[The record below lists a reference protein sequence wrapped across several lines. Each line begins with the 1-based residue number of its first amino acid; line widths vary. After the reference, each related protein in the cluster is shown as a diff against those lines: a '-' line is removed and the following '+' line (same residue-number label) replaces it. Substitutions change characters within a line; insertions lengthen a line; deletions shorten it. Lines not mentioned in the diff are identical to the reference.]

1 MTPEQQIKNRYLE
14 TRKAQK
20 AQIDAAYLNQKSSYQ
35 KQIKD
40 APGTYQPLRNQ
51 AYVNNAMAERGR
63 REQMANMGQ
72 SAAGGMSQ
80 TLQQRNTN
88 QLLNTVGDATRQQQ
102 GYIDNVNLALGNLKT
117 QRSADIAS
125 ARSQSMAGMNADL
138 LSQNNWQQNFD
149 AQRAAEQ
156 QAQQR
161 WQSEYD
167 TGQQRWQQEYETSQK
182 NAAFDQASALYLRG
196 LITAKQFKTMTG
208 VEVKNIAS
216 GGRGGGSYSNSST
229 MPTLESELRSRNA
242 TPVPRETSN
251 ANYGHLLYSAP
262 KTNNAPVIPQNNRS
276 FGY

>member
-14 TRKAQK
+14 THKAQK

-149 AQRAAEQ
+149 AQRAAEA

-216 GGRGGGSYSNSST
+216 GGGGSRTSASWMTDPAYGTGVTGPNYNT
-229 MPTLESELRSRNA
+229 EPAYGTNTARVTPKKTTPTQGFMS
-242 TPVPRETSN
+242 
-251 ANYGHLLYSAP
+251 G
-262 KTNNAPVIPQNNRS
+262 S
-276 FGY
+276 FAGAY

>member
-1 MTPEQQIKNRYLE
+1 MTSEQQIKKRYDDALA
-14 TRKAQK
+14 AQK

-35 KQIKD
+35 KQITD
-40 APGTYQPLRNQ
+40 APSTYQPLRNQ
-51 AYVNNAMAERGR
+51 AYVNNAMAERSR

-102 GYIDNVNLALGNLKT
+102 GFIDNVNLALGNLAT
-117 QRSADIAS
+117 QRDADLYS
-125 ARSQSMAGMNADL
+125 ARSQSQSGMNADL
-138 LSQNNWQQNFD
+138 LAQNNWRQNFD

-161 WQSEYD
+161 WQ
-167 TGQQRWQQEYETSQK
+167 QEFETSQK
-182 NAAFDQASALYLRG
+182 NAAFDQASTLYLRG

-242 TPVPRETSN
+242 TPVPMEKSN

-262 KTNNAPVIPQNNRS
+262 KENPQARY
-276 FGY
+276 GHLLY

>member
-20 AQIDAAYLNQKSSYQ
+20 AQIDAAYLNQKSAYQ

-161 WQSEYD
+161 WQ
-167 TGQQRWQQEYETSQK
+167 QEYETSQK

-216 GGRGGGSYSNSST
+216 GGGGSRTSASWMTDPAYGTGVTGPNYNT
-229 MPTLESELRSRNA
+229 EPAYGTNTARVTPKKTTPTQGFMS
-242 TPVPRETSN
+242 
-251 ANYGHLLYSAP
+251 G
-262 KTNNAPVIPQNNRS
+262 S
-276 FGY
+276 FAGAY